1 VNKNLTTGVSDLKE
15 QHSMNVYP
23 NPANHVLNIT
33 FDNAIQT
40 KVLLFDAQG
49 KIIAETAIN
58 SQNYIL
64 PLSHLHEGMY
74 FVKITSVDLSETKKV
89 FIVH

>member
-1 VNKNLTTGVSDLKE
+1 
-15 QHSMNVYP
+15 MNVYP

-64 PLSHLHEGMY
+64 PLSHLQEGMY
-74 FVKITSVDLSETKKV
+74 FLNVTSDDLTETKKIFV
-89 FIVH
+89 VH